1 MIGGTSLAG
10 GEGSVIGV
18 ASGAIAFIVINDL
31 MLTLGISDALRQMIV
46 GGLLI
51 LLLMFNA
58 RTPRLR

>member
-1 MIGGTSLAG
+1 
-10 GEGSVIGV
+10 
-18 ASGAIAFIVINDL
+18 